1 MKKIKIITDSSCD
14 LNKDIIEKYNI
25 NIVPLNV
32 SFGEDTYIDG
42 ELDKSEFYE
51 RMRNSKELP
60 KTSCPSPD
68 KFMQSYEGD
77 EDVIIFTIASALSGT
92 YSAAL
97 LAKNMML
104 EENLNKKIAVIDT
117 ETGSIA
123 QGQFII
129 KAAKLVEEG
138 KTFEEVIDE
147 IEKLKKDKFF
157 YGSLETLENAIKG
170 GRVNPLAGKLINA
183 LNMKVIIKVGDGEVK
198 PIDSARGCNN
208 SIKKVAGKISDMISN
223 GNYTSLAIAHANC
236 LEKAEK
242 AKEIILKNHDFE
254 EIIITEIG
262 SVMGTY
268 TSEGAILVSVL

>member
-104 EENLNKKIAVIDT
+104 EENPNKKIAVIDT

-147 IEKLKKDKFF
+147 IEKL
-157 YGSLETLENAIKG
+157 
-170 GRVNPLAGKLINA
+170 
-183 LNMKVIIKVGDGEVK
+183 
-198 PIDSARGCNN
+198 
-208 SIKKVAGKISDMISN
+208 
-223 GNYTSLAIAHANC
+223 
-236 LEKAEK
+236 
-242 AKEIILKNHDFE
+242 
-254 EIIITEIG
+254 
-262 SVMGTY
+262 
-268 TSEGAILVSVL
+268 